1 MRLLH
6 RLQRQSGRNCT
17 KRPCAGSTFAT
28 KTHKIRIILHMD
40 TKPWKTQSLE
50 HTLWTDSGRARA
62 PSLPPLRLKGLATA
76 RATKQRRL
84 EPDLHPV
91 HTWASSR
98 APTGA
103 PGHRLGSGS
112 GISQAPG
119 TWHLCPCSCTG
130 SSSPKHLTTTVVRPI
145 YRSHNKFGVRTPQ
158 PLPPSATRRTHRW
171 LTRGKGRG
179 IRASDWALIP
189 SRRHPIRGRRLGEK
203 NIVIGWEQKE
213 MIFKYIN
220 VY

>member
-103 PGHRLGSGS
+103 PGHRPGSGAQEPVRHPEPDTYRDTAPTAVRRARGPIGS
-112 GISQAPG
+112 SLGTVTQQAWHKQRQRTPPTPGAEASQAFVDGP
-119 TWHLCPCSCTG
+119 
-130 SSSPKHLTTTVVRPI
+130 
-145 YRSHNKFGVRTPQ
+145 
-158 PLPPSATRRTHRW
+158 
-171 LTRGKGRG
+171 
-179 IRASDWALIP
+179 
-189 SRRHPIRGRRLGEK
+189 
-203 NIVIGWEQKE
+203 
-213 MIFKYIN
+213 
-220 VY
+220 